1 MRFADEL
8 KLAIIN
14 LDIDKLDKL
23 SDIEFESENM
33 EDLVEVA
40 TLMQEAIKLLEKERV
55 KTGNSMTALRKLQ
68 KYSDTLQNK
77 DSL

>member
-14 LDIDKLDKL
+14 LDIDKLDEL
-23 SDIEFESENM
+23 SDVEFEGGSM
-33 EDLVEVA
+33 EELVEVA
-40 TLMQEAIKLLEKERV
+40 VLMQEAIKLLEKERA

-68 KYSDTLQNK
+68 KYSDALQNK
-77 DSL
+77 ESL